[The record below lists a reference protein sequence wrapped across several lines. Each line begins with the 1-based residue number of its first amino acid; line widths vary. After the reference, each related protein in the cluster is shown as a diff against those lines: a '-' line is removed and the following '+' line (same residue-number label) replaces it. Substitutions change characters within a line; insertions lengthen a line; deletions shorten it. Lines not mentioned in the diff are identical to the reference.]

1 MSNLVAIVGRPNVG
15 KSTLF
20 NRLTE
25 SRDAIVDPESGVTRD
40 RKYGRVEWCG
50 HHFNIIDTG
59 GYITNSEDHFEQ
71 EIREQVKI
79 SIDEANLILFLVDVT
94 TGITDV
100 DEDIVSILRK
110 STKKVLLVANKVD
123 TSMRE
128 QNAYEFYSL
137 GMDDKIY
144 KISANNGYG
153 TGELL
158 DDVVANLPDTEE
170 EDDLGLPKIAVV
182 GRPNVGKSTF
192 INTILGEERNIVTD
206 IAGTTRDSVDTH
218 YKAFGFDFMITDTAG
233 LRKKKRVDDSIEYY
247 STVRTIRAI
256 SSSDVCIQ
264 LIDAEE
270 GMNKQDIAIF
280 YQIIEEGKGVVLAI
294 NKWDLINKDD
304 RTSEMIRKQIEEKIA
319 PFVDVPIIFTSNI
332 KKTRILKALELALEV
347 YERRD
352 QKVPTSQLNDVM
364 LEYIEDYPPPSNKGK
379 FIKIKYITQVQKGP
393 PVIVFFCNLPQYIK
407 APYKRYLEN
416 KLRSNF
422 DFSGVPLKLF
432 FRKK

>member
-25 SRDAIVDPESGVTRD
+25 TRDAIVDPESGVTRD
-40 RKYGRVEWCG
+40 RKYGTVEWSG
-50 HHFNIIDTG
+50 VKFSIIDTG
-59 GYITNSEDHFEQ
+59 GYINNSEDRFEQ
-71 EIREQVKI
+71 EIRDQVKI
-79 SIDEANLILFLVDVT
+79 SIEEANLILFMVDVT
-94 TGITDV
+94 TGITDID
-100 DEDIVSILRK
+100 DEIVTILRR
-110 STKKVLLVANKVD
+110 STKKVMLIVNKVD
-123 TSMRE
+123 TSVRE
-128 QNAYEFYSL
+128 KDAYEFYSL
-137 GMDDKIY
+137 GLDEDLY

-153 TGELL
+153 TGEML
-158 DDVVANLPDTEE
+158 DNLIKNLPEAEIDEYE
-170 EDDLGLPKIAVV
+170 GLPKIAVV

-192 INTILGEERNIVTD
+192 INTILGEERNIVTE

-218 YKAFGFDFMITDTAG
+218 YKAFGFDFIITDTAG

-256 SSSDVCIQ
+256 ASSDVCVQ
-264 LIDAEE
+264 LVDAEE

-280 YQIIEEGKGVVLAI
+280 YQIIEQGKGVVLAI
-294 NKWDLINKDD
+294 NKWDLIDKDD
-304 RTSEMIRKQIEEKIA
+304 RTSEKLRLEIQEKIA
-319 PFVDVPIIFTSNI
+319 PFVDVPVIFTSNV

-347 YERRD
+347 NERRA
-352 QKVPTSQLNDVM
+352 QKVSTSELNEVM
-364 LEYIEDYPPPSNKGK
+364 LECIHDYPPPSNKGK
-379 FIKIKYITQVQKGP
+379 FIKIKYITQVQQAP

-416 KLRSNF
+416 KFRDNF
-422 DFSGVPLKLF
+422 DFSGVPVKMF

>member
-25 SRDAIVDPESGVTRD
+25 TRDAIVDPESGVTRD
-40 RKYGRVEWCG
+40 RKYGSVEWCG
-50 HHFNIIDTG
+50 KHFNIIDTG
-59 GYITNSEDHFEQ
+59 GYITNSEDRFEQ
-71 EIREQVKI
+71 EIRDQVNI

-100 DEDIVSILRK
+100 DQDIVSILRR
-110 STKKVLLVANKVD
+110 STKKVMLVANKVD

-137 GMDDKIY
+137 GLDEKIY

-158 DDVVANLPDTEE
+158 DDVVANLPDTPLD
-170 EDDLGLPKIAVV
+170 DDLGLPKIAVV

-256 SSSDVCIQ
+256 SSSDVCVQ

-280 YQIIEEGKGVVLAI
+280 YQIVEEGKGVVLAV
-294 NKWDLINKDD
+294 NKWDLIEKDD
-304 RTSEMIRKQIEEKIA
+304 RTSEKIRKQIEDKIA
-319 PFVDVPIIFTSNI
+319 PFVDVPIIFTSNV
-332 KKTRILKALELALEV
+332 KKTRILKALELSLEV
-347 YERRD
+347 YGRRD
-352 QKVPTSQLNDVM
+352 QKVPTSKLNDV
-364 LEYIEDYPPPSNKGK
+364 LLDYIEEYPPPSNKGK
-379 FIKIKYITQVQKGP
+379 FIRIKYITQVQKAP

-416 KLRSNF
+416 KIRENF